1 MIENNR
7 HPFACTTLA
16 ITDKKNVFIMV
27 GQWSFS
33 SDEPTSILAYYPQG
47 HTFQQNA
54 PDGTPGLRNYS
65 VKYPFYGYYRSY

>member
-16 ITDKKNVFIMV
+16 ITDKKNVFIMLDNGV
-27 GQWSFS
+27 FLLMR
-33 SDEPTSILAYYPQG
+33 PTSILAYYPQG

-54 PDGTPGLRNYS
+54 PDGTPD
-65 VKYPFYGYYRSY
+65 